1 MSKPLS
7 AIRRNRIL
15 SFSMRLNLKVKLL
28 LLGVLF
34 LSVATHSQTRRERE
48 AANKELIEERI
59 ELLNENLD
67 ENADVDLTALFD
79 AFNLLLEK
87 PLNVNAASEE
97 ELRALFF
104 LTEIQVQSIL
114 KHRETYGDFI
124 SIYEL
129 RQVKFLDKESIYFML
144 PFVAVDEV
152 QSLPKQGVFSLL
164 DGGRNELWLRYQ
176 RLFQDQRGFQS
187 NADGDVP
194 FNGSPD
200 RLYFRYRYSNGN
212 KLSLGLTGEK
222 DAGESFFAGNNPY
235 GFDFYSAHLF
245 YRNPYS
251 RGFIKRVALGDYH
264 AKFGQGLVTWSGFA
278 FGKSVDVN
286 SVKRPT
292 IGLKANTSA
301 DENLFLRGG
310 AVTFGPEK
318 LDVTIFY
325 SRKKIDGNISEAND
339 TLQLDLQEF
348 TSIQNIGLHRTDAE
362 IQDKDAVVEQQMG
375 VNLTTL
381 LKGWRVGFNG
391 VRTSYDLN
399 LNRNLRLYNQ
409 FEFSDQQN
417 TAFSLDYGK
426 VWKNVNLFGELAR
439 SANGGTALV
448 SGLLASLNKQMSF
461 SMLYRNYSRDFHS
474 VLNNGFG
481 ETGGTRNERGLFTGL
496 TYKPNRKIKVTGYA
510 DHFKFPWLRFRTDAP
525 SSGVEY
531 LAQINYK
538 PKRSQEFYVRYR
550 TESKMQNATGSEAI
564 ITPPVDINL
573 RSFRFHAAFKPTDA
587 IQFKTRAE
595 FSQFKE
601 AGKSVEKGFLLY
613 QDVSY
618 KPVGKPYQLTFRY
631 AHFSMDSYNA
641 RIYAYESDLLY
652 VFSVPPYFG
661 RGSRMY
667 VMAKFKIKRRVDLWL
682 RWSQWFYN
690 DRSTISSGNNEI
702 LSNIR
707 DEFKVQMR
715 WRF

>member
-1 MSKPLS
+1 MSK
-7 AIRRNRIL
+7 AIQHIIERLRFRVAMGNYSR
-15 SFSMRLNLKVKLL
+15 SFAVLCCFLL
-28 LLGVLF
+28 IGI
-34 LSVATHSQTRRERE
+34 ATQAQSKRERE
-48 AANKELIEERI
+48 AANKALIEERI
-59 ELLNENLD
+59 EILNENLD

-79 AFNLLLEK
+79 AFNQLIEK
-87 PLNVNAASEE
+87 PLNINSASEE

-104 LTEIQVQSIL
+104 LTEIQIQSIID
-114 KHRETYGDFI
+114 HREKYGVFI

-129 RQVKFLDKESIYFML
+129 RQVKFLEKEGIYFML
-144 PFVAVDEV
+144 PFVVVDEV
-152 QSLPKQGVFSLL
+152 QAVPRQGMLSLL
-164 DGGRNELWLRYQ
+164 EGGRNELWMRYQ
-176 RLFQDQRGFQS
+176 RLFQDQKGFLP
-187 NADGDVP
+187 NADGEVP

-212 KLSLGLTGEK
+212 KLSLGVTGEK
-222 DAGESFFAGNNPY
+222 DAGETFFSGNNQS

-245 YRNPYS
+245 YRNPNRS
-251 RGFIKRVALGDYH
+251 GFIKRIALGDYH

-318 LDVTIFY
+318 LDVTVFY
-325 SRKKIDGNISEAND
+325 SRKRIDGNIAEAND
-339 TLQLDLQEF
+339 TLQLDVQEF

-362 IQDKDAVVEQQMG
+362 IADKDAVLEEQIG
-375 VNLTTL
+375 VNVTTL
-381 LKGWRVGFNG
+381 IKGWRLGFNG
-391 VRTSYDLN
+391 VRTSYDLD
-399 LNRNLRLYNQ
+399 LNRRLGLYNQ

-417 TAFSLDYGK
+417 TAYSIDYGK
-426 VWKNVNLFGELAR
+426 VWKNVNLFGEAAR
-439 SANGGTALV
+439 SANGGRALV
-448 SGLLASLNKQMSF
+448 SGLLASLNKQISL

-538 PKRSQEFYVRYR
+538 PKRTQEFYIRYR
-550 TESKMQNATGSEAI
+550 TESKVRNATGSDAI
-564 ITPPVDINL
+564 ITAPVDINL
-573 RSFRFHAAFKPTDA
+573 RSLRLHAAFKPTGA
-587 IQFKTRAE
+587 LQFKTRAE
-595 FSQFKE
+595 FSQFSE
-601 AGKSVEKGFLLY
+601 VGRPLERGFLIY

-618 KPVGKPYQLTFRY
+618 KPIGKPYQLSLRY

-661 RGSRMY
+661 RGSRIY
-667 VMAKFKIKRRVDLWL
+667 AMAKFKIKRRVDLWV
-682 RWSQWFYN
+682 RWSQWFYT

-702 LSNIR
+702 LTNIR
-707 DEFKVQMR
+707 DEIKVQMR